1 MESEKKIESCIRCG
15 TCCENGG
22 PTLHSEDRI
31 FLQKGVLRPAHLF
44 TLRAGELAYH
54 PLEERLIELSDEMIK
69 IKGKDDG
76 SGACIFYD
84 AKQHGCA
91 IYEDRPLECRAL
103 KCWDTRDIEGLF
115 MQDLLSRFDLCPEGS
130 AIAEL
135 IPAYERSFPP
145 GRIYGLLSKA
155 GPREGAQQAGPEIE
169 QMVSTDEA
177 FRQKV
182 IETLGPGEDELE
194 FFFGRPVRSLIEGI
208 RTLMNTNKKRP
219 PITPHRRPFL

>member
-15 TCCENGG
+15 TCCEKGG

-44 TLRAGELAYH
+44 TLRAGEPAYH

-115 MQDLLSRFDLCPEGS
+115 MQDLLS
-130 AIAEL
+130 
-135 IPAYERSFPP
+135 YERSFPP

-155 GPREGAQQAGPEIE
+155 GPREGAQKAGPEIE
-169 QMVSTDEA
+169 QAVSTDEA

-182 IETLGPGEDELE
+182 IETLGLGEDELE
-194 FFFGRPVRSLIEGI
+194 FFFGRPVRSLVEGI
-208 RTLMNTNKKRP
+208 RALMNTNKKD
-219 PITPHRRPFL
+219 LL